1 MTTLRDLAIDGPAL
15 HAFVIGVG
23 RYDWFKGGTHQRP
36 KARRDDH
43 CRGFAQLTAPP
54 VSATAMCE
62 ALLGPLG
69 ARPELPL
76 GSLEVL
82 ISAEAPVR
90 LAGDDGST
98 EIAPAV
104 MREVTAAF
112 ERWYERCDGHVDNVA
127 LFHFCGHGVQIG
139 RGPHGLLLQDTGE
152 SLFSYFANAVDLDRT
167 VQGMEDNAA
176 EKQLF
181 FVDACRGMPS
191 SLEEVAR
198 LDATALK
205 SPARDPRSR
214 DRLVLRSTD
223 VTADAYARLKS
234 PSLFTRAVLRALG
247 MPREPRQGSR
257 WEVTTDTIGPYV
269 RQLTEWPGLRAPD
282 EPRQVC
288 DYSGSSTKGGT
299 VFTFN
304 ACPPVP
310 FHFDTDPGDALSSAT
325 WTLSERAGGHP
336 IQRRDPGPDP
346 WQGEGPSGPA
356 RVDTDFVNG
365 RFTATGFNVWLSPPS
380 HQSTVTLGEL

>member
-1 MTTLRDLAIDGPAL
+1 MTTLRDLATDGPAL

-23 RYDWFKGGTHQRP
+23 RYDWFKSGTRQRP

-54 VSATAMCE
+54 VSVTAMCE

-104 MREVTAAF
+104 MREVKAAF
-112 ERWYERCDGHVDNVA
+112 ERWYERCDRHADNVA
-127 LFHFCGHGVQIG
+127 LFHFCGHGIQIG

-191 SLEEVAR
+191 SLEEVAG

-205 SPARDPRSR
+205 LPARDPAAGIGWCCGPPTSPPTRTPASSR
-214 DRLVLRSTD
+214 
-223 VTADAYARLKS
+223 
-234 PSLFTRAVLRALG
+234 
-247 MPREPRQGSR
+247 
-257 WEVTTDTIGPYV
+257 
-269 RQLTEWPGLRAPD
+269 
-282 EPRQVC
+282 
-288 DYSGSSTKGGT
+288 
-299 VFTFN
+299 
-304 ACPPVP
+304 
-310 FHFDTDPGDALSSAT
+310 
-325 WTLSERAGGHP
+325 
-336 IQRRDPGPDP
+336 RRC
-346 WQGEGPSGPA
+346 SPA
-356 RVDTDFVNG
+356 RC
-365 RFTATGFNVWLSPPS
+365 
-380 HQSTVTLGEL
+380 

>member
-1 MTTLRDLAIDGPAL
+1 MAIDGPAL

-23 RYDWFKGGTHQRP
+23 RYDWFKGGARQRLR
-36 KARRDDH
+36 AQRDDH
-43 CRGFAQLTAPP
+43 CRSFAQLTAPP
-54 VSATAMCE
+54 ASAMAMCE

-76 GSLEVL
+76 GSLEVV
-82 ISAEAPVR
+82 ISAETSTH
-90 LAGDDGST
+90 LAGDDGLT
-98 EIAPAV
+98 AIAPAEL
-104 MREVTAAF
+104 REVKTAF
-112 ERWYERCDGHVDNVA
+112 ERWYERCDSHAENVA
-127 LFHFCGHGVQIG
+127 LFYFCGHGVQIG

-167 VQGMEDNAA
+167 VQGMENNAA

-191 SLEEVAR
+191 SLEEAAS
-198 LDATALK
+198 LDSMALK
-205 SPARDPRSR
+205 SPAAVPRSR

-234 PSLFTRAVLRALG
+234 PSLFTRAVLRALC

-288 DYSGSSTKGGT
+288 DSSLSSTKGGT
-299 VFTFN
+299 LFAFD

-310 FHFDTDPGDALSSAT
+310 FHFDTNPGDALSSAA
-325 WTLSERAGGHP
+325 WTLSERIGGNP
-336 IQRRDPGPDP
+336 IQQRDPGPDP

-356 RVDTDFVNG
+356 RVDADFVNG
-365 RFTATGFNVWLSPPS
+365 RFTATGFDVWLSPPS
-380 HQSTVTLGEL
+380 HESTLTLGEL

>member
-1 MTTLRDLAIDGPAL
+1 MTTLRNHAIDRPAL

-36 KARRDDH
+36 KAQRKDH
-43 CRGFAQLTAPP
+43 CRNFAQLTAPP

-82 ISAEAPVR
+82 ISAEEPMR

-98 EIAPAV
+98 EITPAV
-104 MREVTAAF
+104 MREVQAAF
-112 ERWYERCDGHVDNVA
+112 ERWYERCDGHADNVA
-127 LFHFCGHGVQIG
+127 LFYFCGHGIQVG

-152 SLFSYFANAVDLDRT
+152 SLFSYFGNAVDLDRT
-167 VQGMEDNAA
+167 VLGMEDNAA

-191 SLEEVAR
+191 SLGEAAP
-198 LDATALK
+198 LDAKALK
-205 SPARDPRSR
+205 SPDGPPRSR

-234 PSLFTRAVLRALG
+234 PSLFTRAVLKALS
-247 MPREPRQGSR
+247 MPSEPWQGSR
-257 WEVTTDTIGPYV
+257 WEVTTETIGPHV
-269 RQLTEWPGLRAPD
+269 RKLTEWRGLRAPD

-288 DYSGSSTKGGT
+288 DPFLSSTKGGT
-299 VFTFN
+299 LFTFD

-310 FHFDTDPGDALSSAT
+310 FHFDTNPGDALSSTT
-325 WTLSERAGGHP
+325 WTLSERPSGQL
-336 IQRRDPGPDP
+336 IQQRDPGSDP

-356 RVDTDFVNG
+356 RVDADFVNG
-365 RFTATGFNVWLSPPS
+365 RFTATSTDVWLSPPS
-380 HQSTVTLGEL
+380 HQTILTVGEL

>member
-1 MTTLRDLAIDGPAL
+1 MTTLRDHPIHGPAL

-23 RYDWFKGGTHQRP
+23 QYDWFKGGPLQRT
-36 KARRDDH
+36 KAQSADH
-43 CRGFAQLTAPP
+43 CRSFAQLTAPP

-69 ARPELPL
+69 ERPELPL

-104 MREVTAAF
+104 MSEVIAAF
-112 ERWYERCDGHVDNVA
+112 ERWYERCDRHTDNVA

-152 SLFSYFANAVDLDRT
+152 NMHSYFTNAIDLDTT
-167 VQGMEDNAA
+167 VLGMEENAA
-176 EKQLF
+176 EKQLY
-181 FVDACRGMPS
+181 FVDACRSMPS
-191 SLEEVAR
+191 SLEALAS

-205 SPARDPRSR
+205 TPPRDPRSR

-223 VTADAYARLKS
+223 VAADAYARRKS
-234 PSLFTRAVLRALG
+234 PSLFTRAVLNALS

-269 RQLTEWPGLRAPD
+269 RQLTEWPGLQEQD

-288 DYSGSSTKGGT
+288 DTSVSSTKGGT
-299 VFTFN
+299 VFTFDE
-304 ACPPVP
+304 CPPVP
-310 FHFDTDPGDALSSAT
+310 FHFDTNPGDALSSAT
-325 WTLSERAGGHP
+325 WMLSERTSGHL
-336 IQRRDPGPDP
+336 IQRRGPAAEP

-356 RVDTDFVNG
+356 RLDADFVNG
-365 RFTATGFNVWLSPPS
+365 RFTATGCDVWLSPPS
-380 HQSTVTLGEL
+380 HQNTLALGEL